1 MKARNIFLAGVGGQ
15 GILLAGE
22 ILCMVF
28 MEAGLDVKKSEV
40 HGMAQRG
47 GSVTSHVRCGRKV
60 FSPLIPEGQADILM
74 GFEALE
80 ALRWLHFLKK
90 DGVLLVNRQKIN
102 PTTVTSGRM
111 DYPSRIYDEL
121 KKRHARTRIVDGLK
135 LAGKAGDVRT
145 VNSVL
150 VGAISR
156 ELDLPEET
164 WRRAISQRIPEKLV
178 SANLHA
184 FELGRGRYRG
194 GRSHVVLERSAG
206 VRKPRR
212 A

>member
-1 MKARNIFLAGVGGQ
+1 LKAQDIFLAGVGGQ

-22 ILCMVF
+22 ILCLVF

-80 ALRWLHFLKK
+80 ALRWIDFLKE
-90 DGVLLVNRQKIN
+90 DGVLVVNRQKIN

-111 DYPSRIYDEL
+111 EYPNRIYDLL
-121 KKRHARTRIVDGLK
+121 KRKHPNIRIVDGLK
-135 LAGKAGDVRT
+135 LARKTGDVRT

-156 ELDLPEET
+156 EIDMPEELWKKAIAQRLPEKFV
-164 WRRAISQRIPEKLV
+164 PV
-178 SANLHA
+178 NLQA
-184 FELGRGRYRG
+184 FELGRR
-194 GRSHVVLERSAG
+194 
-206 VRKPRR
+206 
-212 A
+212 

>member
-1 MKARNIFLAGVGGQ
+1 LKSQDIFLAGVGGQ

-22 ILCMVF
+22 ILCLVF
-28 MEAGLDVKKSEV
+28 MDAGLDVKKSEV

-47 GSVTSHVRCGRKV
+47 GSVTSHVRCGRRV
-60 FSPLIPEGQADILM
+60 FSPLIPEGEADILM

-80 ALRWLHFLKK
+80 ALRWIEFLKE

-111 DYPSRIYDEL
+111 EYPNRIYDLL
-121 KKRHARTRIVDGLK
+121 KRRHPNLRIVDGMK
-135 LAGKAGDVRT
+135 LARKAGDVRT

-156 ELDLPEET
+156 ELDIPEEK
-164 WRRAISQRIPEKLV
+164 WKKAISQRLPERLV
-178 SANLHA
+178 PVNLHA
-184 FELGRGRYRG
+184 FELGRC
-194 GRSHVVLERSAG
+194 
-206 VRKPRR
+206 P
-212 A
+212 

>member
-1 MKARNIFLAGVGGQ
+1 
-15 GILLAGE
+15 
-22 ILCMVF
+22 MVF

-60 FSPLIPEGQADILM
+60 FSPLIPQGQADILM

-80 ALRWLHFLKK
+80 ALRWIHFLKQ

-111 DYPSRIYDEL
+111 DYPSRIYDVL
-121 KKRHARTRIVDGLK
+121 KKSHPRMRIVDGLR
-135 LAGKAGDVRT
+135 LARKAGDVRT

-156 ELDLPEET
+156 EVDIPQES
-164 WRRAISQRIPEKLV
+164 WKQAISQRIPGKFV
-178 SANLHA
+178 SVNLHA
-184 FELGRGRYRG
+184 FELGRGR
-194 GRSHVVLERSAG
+194 
-206 VRKPRR
+206 
-212 A
+212 

>member
-1 MKARNIFLAGVGGQ
+1 MKNQDIFLAGVGGQ

-22 ILCMVF
+22 ILCLVF

-47 GSVTSHVRCGRKV
+47 GSVTSHVRCARKV
-60 FSPLIPEGQADILM
+60 FSPLIPKGQADILM

-80 ALRWLHFLKK
+80 ALRWTDFLKE

-111 DYPSRIYDEL
+111 DYPSRIYDLL
-121 KKRHARTRIVDGLK
+121 KKKRPKTRIVDGLK
-135 LAGKAGDVRT
+135 LARKAGDVRT

-156 ELDLPEET
+156 ELDFPEEM
-164 WRRAISQRIPEKLV
+164 WKQAISQRLPEKFV
-178 SANLHA
+178 PMNLHA
-184 FELGRGRYRG
+184 FELGRGR
-194 GRSHVVLERSAG
+194 
-206 VRKPRR
+206 
-212 A
+212 

>member
-1 MKARNIFLAGVGGQ
+1 LKAQDIFLAGVGGQ

-22 ILCMVF
+22 ILCIVF

-60 FSPLIPEGQADILM
+60 FSPLIPEGQADVLM

-80 ALRWLHFLKK
+80 ALRWVDFLKE

-111 DYPSRIYDEL
+111 KYPNRIYDVL
-121 KKRHARTRIVDGLK
+121 KKRHPKTRIVDGLK
-135 LAGKAGDVRT
+135 LANKAGDVRT

-156 ELDLPEET
+156 EVDIPEEM
-164 WRRAISQRIPEKLV
+164 WKRAISKRIPEKFV
-178 SANLHA
+178 DVNLHA
-184 FELGRGRYRG
+184 FELGRGR
-194 GRSHVVLERSAG
+194 
-206 VRKPRR
+206 
-212 A
+212 

>member
-1 MKARNIFLAGVGGQ
+1 LKAQNFFLAGVGGQ

-22 ILCMVF
+22 ILCRVF

-60 FSPLIPEGQADILM
+60 FSPLIPEGQADVLM

-80 ALRWLHFLKK
+80 ALRWLHYLKE
-90 DGVLLVNRQKIN
+90 DGVLLVNKQKIN

-111 DYPSRIYDEL
+111 EYPNRIYEVL
-121 KKRHARTRIVDGLK
+121 KKQHPKTRIIDGLK
-135 LAGKAGDVRT
+135 LARKTGEVRT

-150 VGAISR
+150 VGALSR
-156 ELDLPEET
+156 EVDMPEEA
-164 WRRAISQRIPEKLV
+164 WKRALSERIPEKLV
-178 SANLHA
+178 PVNLHA
-184 FELGRGRYRG
+184 FDLGRGR
-194 GRSHVVLERSAG
+194 
-206 VRKPRR
+206 
-212 A
+212 

>member
-1 MKARNIFLAGVGGQ
+1 VKAQDIFLAGVGGQ

-47 GSVTSHVRCGRKV
+47 GSVTSHVRCGPKV
-60 FSPLIPEGQADILM
+60 FSPLIPQGEADVLM

-80 ALRWLHFLKK
+80 ALRWADYLKEG
-90 DGVLLVNRQKIN
+90 GVLLVNRQKIN

-111 DYPSRIYDEL
+111 KYPTRIYDVL
-121 KKRHARTRIVDGLK
+121 KKRHPKTRIVDGLK
-135 LAGKAGDVRT
+135 LARKAGDVRT

-156 ELDLPEET
+156 EVDLPVEMWES
-164 WRRAISQRIPEKLV
+164 AISKRIPKKFV
-178 SANLHA
+178 DVNLHA
-184 FELGRGRYRG
+184 FELGRGR
-194 GRSHVVLERSAG
+194 
-206 VRKPRR
+206 
-212 A
+212 

>member
-1 MKARNIFLAGVGGQ
+1 MKAQNFFLAGVGGQ

-22 ILCMVF
+22 ILCRVF

-47 GSVTSHVRCGRKV
+47 GSVTSHVRCGRTV
-60 FSPLIPEGQADILM
+60 FSPLIPEGQADVLM

-80 ALRWLHFLKK
+80 ALRWIHFLKR

-111 DYPSRIYDEL
+111 DYPGRIYEVI
-121 KKRHARTRIVDGLK
+121 KKKHPRTRIIDGLK
-135 LAGKAGDVRT
+135 LARKAGEVRT

-156 ELDLPEET
+156 EVDIPKEM
-164 WRRAISQRIPEKLV
+164 WKRAISERIPEKLV
-178 SANLHA
+178 AVNLRA
-184 FELGRGRYRG
+184 FELGRGR
-194 GRSHVVLERSAG
+194 
-206 VRKPRR
+206 
-212 A
+212 